1 MNDARPFDTL
11 EASKGKKVIIKLKN
25 GEEIIGTL
33 IAGDIHMNIWL
44 RDAEIVNEK
53 KKVSS
58 ILVRGD
64 NIVYIVTEWQKE
76 PRLSEKKQEKIYTLD
91 AEDVG
96 IVLFI

>member
-1 MNDARPFDTL
+1 MSDARPFDTL
-11 EASKGKKVIIKLKN
+11 EASKGRKVIVKLKN

-64 NIVYIVTEWQKE
+64 NIVYIVTE
-76 PRLSEKKQEKIYTLD
+76 
-91 AEDVG
+91 
-96 IVLFI
+96 

>member
-11 EASKGKKVIIKLKN
+11 EASKGKKVIVKLKN

-64 NIVYIVTEWQKE
+64 NIVYIVTE
-76 PRLSEKKQEKIYTLD
+76 
-91 AEDVG
+91 
-96 IVLFI
+96 

>member
-64 NIVYIVTEWQKE
+64 NIVYIVTE
-76 PRLSEKKQEKIYTLD
+76 
-91 AEDVG
+91 
-96 IVLFI
+96 

>member
-11 EASKGKKVIIKLKN
+11 EESKGKKVIIKLKN

-64 NIVYIVTEWQKE
+64 NIVYIVTE
-76 PRLSEKKQEKIYTLD
+76 
-91 AEDVG
+91 
-96 IVLFI
+96 

>member
-11 EASKGKKVIIKLKN
+11 EASKGRKVIIKLKN

-64 NIVYIVTEWQKE
+64 NIVYIVTE
-76 PRLSEKKQEKIYTLD
+76 
-91 AEDVG
+91 
-96 IVLFI
+96 